1 MCLVSVLFFSL
12 HIYTSLCC
20 CKLCFWY
27 FDDWQCACVMSGLLF
42 GISFPLAPY
51 GSNHGKV
58 LTENGNLEG
67 KKENLFFN
75 NINDKPLKKLPFI
88 RTPLSAWG
96 HWEQGNHGSPRSSS
110 DLRKPTQLSHRPGNY
125 SLGKISWRSVQQERA
140 GCSALWN
147 LPPTWS
153 VLCWGWWGG
162 QAVGL
167 THWPTRAQ
175 ELMVDPTL
183 KAVSSH
189 GQGPALFCVCSAF
202 STVGI
207 SRCYC
212 NTTNKQY
219 SYSKKS
225 VSSILRQFV
234 KNHLTLDFK

>member
-1 MCLVSVLFFSL
+1 MCLVGVLFFSSPHL
-12 HIYTSLCC
+12 YKFVLLQALFLILWWLTVCMC
-20 CKLCFWY
+20 DVRFAFWY
-27 FDDWQCACVMSGLLF
+27 ILPPCPLWQQPWEG
-42 GISFPLAPY
+42 
-51 GSNHGKV
+51 
-58 LTENGNLEG
+58 TEWEWKFRRQKGNF
-67 KKENLFFN
+67 FFN
-75 NINDKPLKKLPFI
+75 NINNKPLKRLPFI
-88 RTPLSAWG
+88 HTPLSAWG

-110 DLRKPTQLSHRPGNY
+110 DLRKPTQLSHWPGNY
-125 SLGKISWRSVQQERA
+125 SLGKISWRSLQQERA

-147 LPPTWS
+147 VPPTWS

-175 ELMVDPTL
+175 ELVVDPKL